1 MKYLLAITSLL
12 FLISSTAYSAQLMT
26 RPVICGT
33 FSVIQKEMIKTYGED
48 QKEIIG
54 ISEQGQIVHIKLYG
68 DKTYTIVEMHVS
80 GMACILGAGELITK
94 EDASSLPG
102 STL

>member
-26 RPVICGT
+26 RPLICGT
-33 FSVIQKEMIKTYGED
+33 FSVIQREMIKTYGED
-48 QKEIIG
+48 KEEIIG
-54 ISEQGQIVHIKLYG
+54 MSEQGQIVHIKLYG

-80 GMACILGAGELITK
+80 GMACILGAGELMV
-94 EDASSLPG
+94 PG

>member
-1 MKYLLAITSLL
+1 MKYLLATIFL
-12 FLISSTAYSAQLMT
+12 FLISSTAYASQIMT

-33 FSVIQKEMIKTYGED
+33 FADIQKELIKNYGED

-54 ISEQGQIVHIKLYG
+54 ISEQGHIVHIKLYS
-68 DKTYTIVEMHVS
+68 DKTYSIVEMHVS
-80 GMACILGAGELITK
+80 GMACLLGAGELI
-94 EDASSLPG
+94 AVPG

>member
-1 MKYLLAITSLL
+1 MKYLLATKTTILLSLSLL

-26 RPVICGT
+26 RPVICGS
-33 FSVIQKEMIKTYGED
+33 FADIQKEMIKNYGED

-68 DKTYTIVEMHVS
+68 DKTYSIVEMHVS
-80 GMACILGAGELITK
+80 GMACILGAGELMV
-94 EDASSLPG
+94 PG

>member
-1 MKYLLAITSLL
+1 MN
-12 FLISSTAYSAQLMT
+12 
-26 RPVICGT
+26 RPLICGT
-33 FSVIQKEMIKTYGED
+33 FSVIQREMIKTYGED
-48 QKEIIG
+48 KEEIIG
-54 ISEQGQIVHIKLYG
+54 MSEQGQIVHIKLYG

-80 GMACILGAGELITK
+80 GMACILGAGELMVK